1 MGLIKK
7 MMSVLHRTP
16 LMAGH
21 TDPGCQRERNED
33 AYLVAPE
40 LGLMGICDGMGGHN
54 AGTTASRQAVETL
67 KDFFDES
74 TINRLR
80 RDPGSIQSSLI
91 ESCIAAH
98 RRLRSLAEED
108 NALHGMGSTVVL
120 AFINVGVLHVA
131 HVGDSR
137 AYLCHDNIE
146 LLTEDHSYV
155 MQMVK
160 AGRLSLDE
168 ARHHPDRNWINQA
181 LGGDNEVSPG
191 YGAFPLSQGDRVL
204 LCSDGLWDMLPGGR
218 IQEVMKS
225 SMTPL
230 SCCEALVSE
239 ANAAGGEDNITVCTY
254 FHTK

>member
-7 MMSVLHRTP
+7 MTSLLHRTP
-16 LMAGH
+16 LMAGR
-21 TDPGCQRERNED
+21 TDPGCQREQNED
-33 AYLVAPE
+33 AYLLIPD

-54 AGTTASRQAVETL
+54 AGTTASRQAVDAL
-67 KDFFDES
+67 KVFFDEAMIGRMRS
-74 TINRLR
+74 
-80 RDPGSIQSSLI
+80 DPGIIQSSLI

-98 RRLRSLAEED
+98 RRLRSISEED
-108 NALHGMGSTVVL
+108 EALHGMGSTVVL
-120 AFINVGVLHVA
+120 ALINVGVLHVA

-137 AYLCHDNIE
+137 AYRCRENIE

-160 AGRLSLDE
+160 AGRLSLDD

-181 LGGDNEVSPG
+181 LGSDDEVSPG
-191 YGAFPLSQGDRVL
+191 YGDFPLSRGDRVL

-218 IQEVMKS
+218 IQEILKG

-230 SCCEALVSE
+230 SCCEALVGE
-239 ANAAGGEDNITVCTY
+239 ANAAGGEDNITVCVY
-254 FHTK
+254 FHM